1 MLQPWKERHPPPPKK
16 KKKVPS
22 AFSDFLDSSMDT
34 GRRTGVSKFQRKHQI
49 LAWNIMFPS
58 PQKVNLAAME
68 TATPDVCRLNNTF
81 LPNIYS
87 KDVCCMLM
95 LIFFFFFGTA
105 WNFVLLT
112 KAFHQTL
119 SKFVNI
125 LAYPDLTFQNSP
137 YFLPGFPMNNL
148 SSPYILHFSQITQ
161 FINLHSLL
169 DWICWLN
176 ISNFRSNN
184 FWE

>member
-1 MLQPWKERHPPPPKK
+1 MYIYSIHIPPATFLKAILCCSHEKRDIPHHPK

-95 LIFFFFFGTA
+95 LIFFFFF
-105 WNFVLLT
+105 WYCV
-112 KAFHQTL
+112 
-119 SKFVNI
+119 KFCPS
-125 LAYPDLTFQNSP
+125 YQS
-137 YFLPGFPMNNL
+137 L
-148 SSPYILHFSQITQ
+148 SSDSVQI
-161 FINLHSLL
+161 
-169 DWICWLN
+169 C
-176 ISNFRSNN
+176 
-184 FWE
+184 